1 MDNTNETL
9 NGVFM
14 YGQIDD
20 TVNVPENEYREL
32 LERSER
38 LAVLEVIINTPQSEF

>member
-1 MDNTNETL
+1 MDETQPME
-9 NGVFM
+9 GVFM

-20 TVNVPENEYREL
+20 TVNIPQNEYEEL

-38 LAVLEVIINTPQSEF
+38 LAVLEIIINTPQSELY